1 METLSGQLSHELEIN
16 VPPTKA
22 WELYGTLQL
31 GKLAEAKLPNIEKVI
46 VVEGDGGVGSLLEVT
61 YSPVPQ
67 VSLTYTEK
75 FTKIDTEKRVKETE
89 VIEGGY
95 LDVGFT
101 LYRVR
106 FEVLTK
112 EGDAN
117 SCILRS
123 TIEYNVKEEFAS
135 NAASVTI
142 KPLQELAKLAAD
154 HLTNA

>member
-1 METLSGQLSHELEIN
+1 MGTLSGQLSHELEIN
-16 VPPTKA
+16 VPPSKA
-22 WELYGTLQL
+22 WELYARFQL
-31 GKLAEAKLPNIEKVI
+31 GKLAEAKLPNIEKII
-46 VVEGDGGVGSLLEVT
+46 VVEGDGGVGTVLEIT
-61 YSPVPQ
+61 YTPVPQ
-67 VSLTYTEK
+67 VSLIYKEK

-117 SCILRS
+117 SSIVRS
-123 TIEYNVKEEFAS
+123 TIEYNVKEEFAL

-142 KPLQELAKLAAD
+142 VPLQELAKLAAD